1 MLTKSTSKDEFDV
14 FVPVNGLLFFIHY
27 PKNFLGWFM
36 SIDKQQFAKQLG
48 MNIAKYRQQ
57 KNLTQEQLAELL
69 GIGNEAISRIE
80 RGVSMP
86 SLMRL
91 VELANVFQCGIADLF
106 TYSNA
111 TEKDQTEYLSLL
123 FSKVSKQ
130 DRYFILE
137 MVEKMVNHLKSRR

>member
-1 MLTKSTSKDEFDV
+1 MK
-14 FVPVNGLLFFIHY
+14 
-27 PKNFLGWFM
+27 
-36 SIDKQQFAKQLG
+36 IDKQQFAKQLG
-48 MNIAKYRQQ
+48 ANIAKFRQH

-106 TYSNA
+106 TNSSA
-111 TEKDQTEYLSLL
+111 TEKDQVEYLSLL
-123 FSKVSKQ
+123 LQKAQ
-130 DRYFILE
+130 QEDRYFILE
-137 MVEKMVNHLKSRR
+137 MVEKMVEHLKNKK